1 MNTVRRIVKN
11 TGAILLSRAMGP
23 LCSFILVLYIGRLL
37 GVSGLGKFSIALSLF
52 FIFQTISSLG
62 FEHLITREVAKDKTK
77 ANKYLINASF
87 IGFFFSTLMAGVMCL
102 TGYLLN
108 YSPDTAVAVYILS
121 FSLIP
126 ATLAIVCQS
135 ICKAYE
141 RLEFV
146 SLPIITGNLF
156 KVLLGLYILFK
167 GYGLVKLITVV
178 LGSHLLIFFMSLYL
192 VLGCIQKPLYKVDFR
207 FCKWIIKATP
217 TFALIFIFST
227 IYWNVDVLML
237 SKLKGT
243 PSVGFYSAAY
253 KLMTACRIVPMGY
266 IAAIQPVIF
275 RLFKF
280 SREKFEMV
288 CKKSIKYIF
297 IATLPIAVGI
307 TILADRFIGLFFKSE
322 FLASTDA
329 LRILIWALV
338 PFSTVLVF
346 AYALIAS
353 NNQKIDLRI
362 NIIGLIC
369 NVSLNLLLIPKF
381 DFLGAAIATFVS
393 ICLFLGLQYSFIS
406 RNLFRVNFIQIAGKP
421 IISAAMMGMIIL
433 LFRHINL
440 FMLVFVSALAYLLFL
455 LVLRTFSQTDIQ
467 LFRRLWER
475 EKEPSFATKSKL
487 L

>member
-11 TGAILLSRAMGP
+11 TGAILLSGVVGP
-23 LCSFILVLYIGRLL
+23 VCSFVLVLYVGRLL
-37 GVSGLGKFSIALSLF
+37 GVSGLGKFSVALSLF

-62 FEHLITREVAKDKTK
+62 FEHLITREVAKDRTK
-77 ANKYLINASF
+77 AGKYLINASF
-87 IGFFFSTLMAGVMCL
+87 IGFFFSILMAGAMCL
-102 TGYLLN
+102 TGYLLD
-108 YSPDTAVAVYILS
+108 YPHDMAMAVYILS

-135 ICKAYE
+135 ICRAYE

-146 SLPIITGNLF
+146 SLPIVAGDLF

-167 GYGLVKLITVV
+167 GYGLVKLIIVV
-178 LGSHLLIFFMSLYL
+178 LGGHILAFFMSLYF
-192 VLGCIQKPLYKVDFR
+192 VLGCIEKPLFKVDFR
-207 FCKWIIKATP
+207 FCEWIIKAAP
-217 TFALIFIFST
+217 TFTLIFIFST

-237 SKLKGT
+237 SKLKGAS
-243 PSVGFYSAAY
+243 SVGFYSAAY

-266 IAAIQPVIF
+266 VAAVQPVIF
-275 RLFKF
+275 RLFRF
-280 SREKFEMV
+280 SRERFEMV
-288 CKKSIKYIF
+288 CKKSIKYIL
-297 IATLPIAVGI
+297 IANLPIAIGI
-307 TILADRFIGLFFKSE
+307 TILANKFVALFFKSE
-322 FLASTDA
+322 FLPSADA
-329 LRILIWALV
+329 LRILIWTLV

-353 NNQKIDLRI
+353 NNQRIDLRV

-369 NVSLNLLLIPKF
+369 NVSLNLLLIPKL

-406 RNLFRVNFIQIAGKP
+406 KNLFRVNFIQIVGKP
-421 IISAAMMGMIIL
+421 IISGVMMGMIIL
-433 LFRHINL
+433 LFRQVNL
-440 FMLVFVSALAYLLFL
+440 LMLVFISALVYLFFL

-475 EKEPSFATKSKL
+475 ERGPSFVTKSEVL
-487 L
+487 